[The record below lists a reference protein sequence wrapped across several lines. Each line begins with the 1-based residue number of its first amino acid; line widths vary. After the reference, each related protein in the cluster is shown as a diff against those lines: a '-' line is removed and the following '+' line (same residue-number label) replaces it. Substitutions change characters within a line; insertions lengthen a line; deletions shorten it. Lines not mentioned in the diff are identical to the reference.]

1 MAWQRDRVWSR
12 AELAAGEIPYG
23 SQFGVDSA
31 AVRLGEFI
39 EALETRRASPTQP
52 PAVVFHPFPV
62 KNPKALAEVAPP
74 RNWATFA
81 EHIAAAA
88 DAARKASELMAEFSR
103 SSSYSALLSP
113 QGGAAA
119 PEQYRKAAALYKK
132 AISHLAEAPPDE
144 ERWVRQRA
152 GCHVGRATC
161 FIAMLKVDKAH
172 SEAEVSL
179 SLSLS
184 IYLYLSLSL

>member
-1 MAWQRDRVWSR
+1 MAWQRDSVWSR

-23 SQFGVDSA
+23 SQFGVASA

-39 EALETRRASPTQP
+39 QALETQRASPTQP

-62 KNPKALAEVAPP
+62 KNAKTLADVAVP

-88 DAARKASELMAEFSR
+88 DAEKKANKMMEDFRR
-103 SSSYSALLSP
+103 SSSYSVLLSP

-119 PEQYRKAAALYKK
+119 TEKCRKAAALYKK
-132 AISHLAEAPPDE
+132 ALSHLAQAPPDE
-144 ERWVRQRA
+144 EQWVRQRA
-152 GCHVGRATC
+152 SCHVGRSTC

-184 IYLYLSLSL
+184 L